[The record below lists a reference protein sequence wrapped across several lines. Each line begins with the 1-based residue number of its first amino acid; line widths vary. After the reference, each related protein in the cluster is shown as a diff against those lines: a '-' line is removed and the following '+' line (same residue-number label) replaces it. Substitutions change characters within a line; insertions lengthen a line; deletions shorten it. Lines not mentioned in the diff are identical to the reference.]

1 MIWRSSDECH
11 GPSGEMG
18 GDWANRRLTAV
29 KNTIMLADRTSCLMS
44 GVAGM
49 QFPPP
54 CFKCASTERTH
65 RLLPESNLNDPHRSA
80 PHVALAHAA
89 DPARAS
95 ADEL

>member
-1 MIWRSSDECH
+1 MRSAGGRKRRASVMIWRSSDECH

-29 KNTIMLADRTSCLMS
+29 QNTIMLADRTSCLMS

-54 CFKCASTERTH
+54 CLKCAGTERIH
-65 RLLPESNLNDPHRSA
+65 RQLTESNLNDPHIA
-80 PHVALAHAA
+80 PPHA
-89 DPARAS
+89 R
-95 ADEL
+95 L